1 MKKSVDN
8 SNVNPKFKILLE
20 QALREMGLSSGY
32 EEQQVVVAFKNNLPL
47 SFQKYIT
54 QITFKNG
61 ILFIR
66 CHSAALKNEL
76 QLGKEKLIMK
86 INEQLGSERVKEL
99 RIF

>member
-47 SFQKYIT
+47 SFQKYMT